1 MDGEYCYFSHLGS
14 ITFIRVHKNLVQKHA
29 SYWVRDAK
37 KEGVLYTSPVFA
49 QSRTNWF
56 IPCWIT
62 DTHFI
67 GGHRRVRLYKL
78 FVCVC
83 VCVCDNIYSYLF
95 IKFCRLSFLH
105 NSNNSSRLY
114 FSFTE
119 FILSAGGFCTEFV
132 LYGVMKQ
139 FLNLYLFLIDP
150 TCK

>member
-1 MDGEYCYFSHLGS
+1 MTILIKLIS
-14 ITFIRVHKNLVQKHA
+14 KNLNLKNLMFNFTLLELSTRRQ
-29 SYWVRDAK
+29 
-37 KEGVLYTSPVFA
+37 EGRCSVHLSCLCAV
-49 QSRTNWF
+49 S
-56 IPCWIT
+56 
-62 DTHFI
+62 
-67 GGHRRVRLYKL
+67 YKL
-78 FVCVC
+78 VYTLLDHRHAFYRRTPSCQVVQIIC